1 MTTNKTLMERRIAA
15 VPRGIGHLHGIFA
28 ERAEN
33 CEIWDVEGRRF
44 IDFGAGIAVLNT
56 GHRNSHVM
64 ARVAEQL
71 QRFTHTCFNVAPY
84 EPYIELAERLNA
96 LTPGNGP
103 KKTMLVSTGAEAIEN
118 AVKIARA
125 HTGRPG
131 IIAFQ
136 GGFHG
141 RTLLT
146 AGLTGKVDP
155 YKRGFGPFPAGIYH
169 ARFPSEL
176 HGISVDDALQS
187 VRQIFKCDIEAEQV
201 AAIVVEPVQ
210 GEGGFNPAPV
220 EFLRGLRALCDEY
233 GIVLIIDEIQTGF
246 ARTGKLFATEYA
258 DIEPDMM
265 TLAKS
270 LAGGLPL
277 AAVVGRAAIMDAPS
291 AGGLG
296 GTYSGNPLACA
307 AALGVLDAIEAD
319 KLVARAN
326 EIGQQIRT
334 RLERLKLG
342 NDAIAEVRGLGAMVA
357 MELCENGDPQRPNAA
372 MTTALIA
379 KARERGLLLLS
390 CGMSGNVIRLLVPL
404 TITDALL
411 NEGLDILESAM
422 GDLTALAA

>member
-1 MTTNKTLMERRIAA
+1 MTTNKTLMERRVAA
-15 VPRGIGHLHGIFA
+15 IPRGIGHLHGVFA
-28 ERAEN
+28 DRAEN
-33 CEIWDVEGRRF
+33 SEIWDVEGRRF
-44 IDFGAGIAVLNT
+44 IDFAAGIAVLNT
-56 GHRNSHVM
+56 GHRNAAVM
-64 ARVAEQL
+64 ARVTEQL

-84 EPYIELAERLNA
+84 ELYIELAERLNS
-96 LTPGNGP
+96 LTPGAEQ

-131 IIAFQ
+131 VIAFQ

-146 AGLTGKVDP
+146 AGLTGKIDP
-155 YKRGFGPFPAGIYH
+155 YKRGFGPFPAGIFH
-169 ARFPSEL
+169 ARFPSTL

-201 AAIVVEPVQ
+201 AAVIVEPVQ

-220 EFLRGLRALCDEY
+220 EFLRGLRAICDEY

-246 ARTGKLFATEYA
+246 ARTGKMFATEYA
-258 DIEPDMM
+258 GIEPDIM

-270 LAGGLPL
+270 LAGGFPL
-277 AAVVGRAAIMDAPS
+277 AAVVGKAAIMDAPT

-307 AALGVLDAIEAD
+307 AALGVLDAIEAGN
-319 KLVARAN
+319 LVARAN

-342 NDAIAEVRGLGAMVA
+342 NNAIAEVRGLGAMMA
-357 MELCENGDPQRPNAA
+357 MELCENGDPKRPNAA
-372 MTTALIA
+372 MTTALLA

-390 CGMSGNVIRLLVPL
+390 CGMSGNVVRLLVPL

-411 NEGLDILESAM
+411 DEGLDILESAM
-422 GDLTALAA
+422 SDLTALAA